1 MYEIINI
8 RDQVG
13 LELVEIDVEVTVE
26 SKRSSDG
33 GNDLGNQSVEVGERG
48 RGDAQVSSANVVDA
62 INQ

>member
-1 MYEIINI
+1 MYEIVNI

-13 LELVEIDVEVTVE
+13 LELVKIDVEVTVE
-26 SKRSSDG
+26 SERSRDG

-48 RGDAQVSSANVVDA
+48 RGDTQVSSTNVVDA